1 VVGGLHANANHF
13 YHGLFFIA
21 YEWKATL
28 NMRFLSVTSITVVL
42 SVTGCTG
49 ISGVFHSYDETV
61 EGGQSNSALSL
72 SATDTSENIGST
84 RFIDME
90 NKITANSIEIDRAT
104 EENSFLYS
112 NLATVSDKLVETE
125 RLRADEQDILRNA
138 IATLRGQV
146 KQLKIVVK
154 AQGNLLKRMQYE
166 LQAVNQAMLNQ
177 DSILR
182 KIEEDIA
189 FPIAYS
195 LPTPPK
201 GIVSSNVS
209 SQVASEKSLTRS
221 LPMLDLNMA
230 SAAALKKGLSLTRED
245 AEAIVEHRP
254 YKRVEELVSMNVI
267 SKGLFDRIHSQLL
280 ISSTTTQ

>member
-1 VVGGLHANANHF
+1 
-13 YHGLFFIA
+13 
-21 YEWKATL
+21 
-28 NMRFLSVTSITVVL
+28 
-42 SVTGCTG
+42 VTGCTG

>member
-1 VVGGLHANANHF
+1 
-13 YHGLFFIA
+13 
-21 YEWKATL
+21 
-28 NMRFLSVTSITVVL
+28 
-42 SVTGCTG
+42 
-49 ISGVFHSYDETV
+49 
-61 EGGQSNSALSL
+61 
-72 SATDTSENIGST
+72 
-84 RFIDME
+84 
-90 NKITANSIEIDRAT
+90 
-104 EENSFLYS
+104 
-112 NLATVSDKLVETE
+112 
-125 RLRADEQDILRNA
+125 
-138 IATLRGQV
+138 
-146 KQLKIVVK
+146 
-154 AQGNLLKRMQYE
+154 
-166 LQAVNQAMLNQ
+166 MLNQ

-182 KIEEDIA
+182 KIQEDIA

-201 GIVSSNVS
+201 GIVSSKVS
-209 SQVASEKSLTRS
+209 SQIASEKSLTRS